1 MIVPMNKVFLVILEA
16 EKREAL
22 KKLRQ
27 LGLVHLET
35 LQGQSAELSSLKT
48 DLEKI
53 KLTRMR
59 LSELKMP
66 KGTKAG
72 KAIELENPVEFSD
85 AVTELFK
92 EKDALWLD
100 ISHCRQELDRFSRW
114 GNIDPADF
122 TYLAE
127 NKVPLALYEIPAG
140 KYNLLPDD
148 VETVFVN
155 EDKNTVRFLLL
166 AKEGSK
172 PENMPADAF
181 KVDFPEH
188 SSEWM
193 LQHIDD
199 CNARIA
205 EINSIL
211 LASAGRKQ
219 FMDDSVKSLEKQVE
233 FENVFSG
240 MEHDE
245 EASGA
250 LAWVTGY
257 VPVEDTSKVK
267 NLAEAEK
274 WGFAAVEP
282 SEDDSVPTKIRNNK
296 FISLIYPVTDFLG
309 TVPGYREYDI
319 SGWFLL
325 FFSIFFG
332 MIFGDGGYG
341 LLIVLA
347 AFFGIISSA
356 SKKKKVP
363 PAMFL
368 LMIIGFATV
377 AWGAVTCNWFGINPA
392 LLPEWLR
399 MLSVPALSNATSSSG
414 EIINAAVFGTAET
427 VQIAAKTYVTQNI
440 QILCFSLALF
450 QLSVAHLKGICRY
463 IRSFKCL
470 GELGSLV
477 MLWGIYFVVLNMVVS
492 SERFPLPSYCLPLV
506 FGGFTLNFIFS
517 SYDGSLVGGILDS
530 CKNIVSILLGVV
542 NVFSDIVSYIRLWA
556 VGLAG
561 GAISQTVNEMAGP
574 MMGGAIMFA
583 AIMLLFFGHGL
594 NMILNVLSVIVHG
607 VRLNTLEFSN
617 HLGMSWSGFSY
628 NPFSAT
634 DKQ

>member
-1 MIVPMNKVFLVILEA
+1 
-16 EKREAL
+16 
-22 KKLRQ
+22 
-27 LGLVHLET
+27 
-35 LQGQSAELSSLKT
+35 
-48 DLEKI
+48 
-53 KLTRMR
+53 
-59 LSELKMP
+59 
-66 KGTKAG
+66 
-72 KAIELENPVEFSD
+72 
-85 AVTELFK
+85 
-92 EKDALWLD
+92 
-100 ISHCRQELDRFSRW
+100 
-114 GNIDPADF
+114 
-122 TYLAE
+122 
-127 NKVPLALYEIPAG
+127 
-140 KYNLLPDD
+140 
-148 VETVFVN
+148 
-155 EDKNTVRFLLL
+155 
-166 AKEGSK
+166 
-172 PENMPADAF
+172 
-181 KVDFPEH
+181 
-188 SSEWM
+188 
-193 LQHIDD
+193 
-199 CNARIA
+199 
-205 EINSIL
+205 
-211 LASAGRKQ
+211 
-219 FMDDSVKSLEKQVE
+219 
-233 FENVFSG
+233 
-240 MEHDE
+240 
-245 EASGA
+245 
-250 LAWVTGY
+250 
-257 VPVEDTSKVK
+257 
-267 NLAEAEK
+267 
-274 WGFAAVEP
+274 
-282 SEDDSVPTKIRNNK
+282 
-296 FISLIYPVTDFLG
+296 
-309 TVPGYREYDI
+309 
-319 SGWFLL
+319 
-325 FFSIFFG
+325 
-332 MIFGDGGYG
+332 
-341 LLIVLA
+341 
-347 AFFGIISSA
+347 
-356 SKKKKVP
+356 
-363 PAMFL
+363 MFL

-450 QLSVAHLKGICRY
+450 QLSIAHLKGIVRY
-463 IRSFKCL
+463 IRSLKCL

>member
-72 KAIELENPVEFSD
+72 KAVELENPVEFSD
-85 AVTELFK
+85 AITELFK
-92 EKDALWLD
+92 EKDTLWLD

-114 GNIDPADF
+114 GNVDPADF
-122 TYLAE
+122 SYLAE
-127 NKVPLALYEIPAG
+127 NNVSLSLYEIPAG

-166 AKEGSK
+166 SKDGAK

-181 KVDFPEH
+181 KVEFPEH
-188 SSEWM
+188 SSAWM

-274 WGFAAVEP
+274 WGFASVEP
-282 SEDDSVPTKIRNNK
+282 SEEDSVPTKIRNNK

-356 SKKKKVP
+356 SKKNKVP

-450 QLSVAHLKGICRY
+450 QLSIAHLKGIVRY
-463 IRSFKCL
+463 IRSLKCL

>member
-1 MIVPMNKVFLVILEA
+1 MIVPMNKVFLVVLEA

-85 AVTELFK
+85 AITELFK

-114 GNIDPADF
+114 GNIDPGDF

-127 NKVPLALYEIPAG
+127 NKVPLVLYEIPAG

-211 LASAGRKQ
+211 LASAGRKL

-282 SEDDSVPTKIRNNK
+282 SEEDSVPTKIRNNK

-399 MLSVPALSNATSSSG
+399 MLSVPALSNATSSSS

>member
-1 MIVPMNKVFLVILEA
+1 
-16 EKREAL
+16 
-22 KKLRQ
+22 
-27 LGLVHLET
+27 
-35 LQGQSAELSSLKT
+35 
-48 DLEKI
+48 
-53 KLTRMR
+53 
-59 LSELKMP
+59 
-66 KGTKAG
+66 
-72 KAIELENPVEFSD
+72 
-85 AVTELFK
+85 
-92 EKDALWLD
+92 
-100 ISHCRQELDRFSRW
+100 
-114 GNIDPADF
+114 
-122 TYLAE
+122 
-127 NKVPLALYEIPAG
+127 
-140 KYNLLPDD
+140 
-148 VETVFVN
+148 
-155 EDKNTVRFLLL
+155 
-166 AKEGSK
+166 
-172 PENMPADAF
+172 
-181 KVDFPEH
+181 
-188 SSEWM
+188 
-193 LQHIDD
+193 
-199 CNARIA
+199 
-205 EINSIL
+205 
-211 LASAGRKQ
+211 
-219 FMDDSVKSLEKQVE
+219 MDDSVKSLEKQVE

-347 AFFGIISSA
+347 AFFGILSSA

>member
-127 NKVPLALYEIPAG
+127 NKVPLVLYEIPAG

-282 SEDDSVPTKIRNNK
+282 SEEDSVPTKIRNNK

-347 AFFGIISSA
+347 AFFGILSSA

>member
-127 NKVPLALYEIPAG
+127 NKVPLVLYEIPAG

-282 SEDDSVPTKIRNNK
+282 SEEDSVPTKIRNNK